1 VLEAM
6 FLLATLADEKAA
18 EEALDRFK
26 AAYKNPSAAARAT
39 AVTELAKAPHEKTLK
54 QIAPLITGEEVMV
67 RIAAAKGLGSFV
79 DYKKQAIPV
88 LIGSIEGP
96 NAKEPTVQA
105 AIFEAL
111 GKLGDETALPT
122 VHRYFEDKDPV
133 VAAAALAAAGEIKK
147 AHSVDVIIE
156 LMKKLEKHTD
166 TNAKNPNANTG
177 GVVSLPGGNNDDPN
191 RRLARAVIPACIK
204 ALQAITKEKWTTSK
218 EWQIWWG
225 RHKAKF
231 GAEK

>member
-1 VLEAM
+1 MLEAI
-6 FLLATLADEKAA
+6 FLLAALADEKAA
-18 EEALDRFK
+18 DEALDRFK
-26 AAYKNPSAAARAT
+26 AAYKNPSSAARAT
-39 AVTELAKAPHEKTLK
+39 AVTELSKAPHEKTLK
-54 QIAPLITGEEVMV
+54 AIAPLITGEEVPV
-67 RIAAAKGLGSFV
+67 RIAAAKGMGEFV
-79 DYKKQAIPV
+79 EYKKQAIPV
-88 LIGSIEGP
+88 LVGSIEGP

-122 VHRYFEDKDPV
+122 VHRYIEDKDPV
-133 VAAAALAAAGEIKK
+133 VAAAALQAAGAIKRPQ
-147 AHSVDVIIE
+147 SVDVIIE
-156 LMKKLEKHTD
+156 YMKKMEKYSD
-166 TNAKNPNANTG
+166 TNNKNSNANTG

-204 ALQAITKEKWTTSK
+204 ALQAITKEKWSTSK